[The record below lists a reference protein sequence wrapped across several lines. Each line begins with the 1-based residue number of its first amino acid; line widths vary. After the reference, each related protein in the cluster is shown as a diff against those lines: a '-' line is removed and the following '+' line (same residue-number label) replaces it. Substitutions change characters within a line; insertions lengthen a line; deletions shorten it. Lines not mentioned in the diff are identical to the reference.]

1 MGDTGVD
8 RRGPGMLTTMREDEK
23 AKVAVV
29 GATGQVG
36 RRVAA
41 ALIRDGHEV
50 VGISRSTG
58 VDVVADVGLDEVLA
72 GVDAVVDVLNTA
84 DQGKGG
90 AAAGTGGPAR

>member
-8 RRGPGMLTTMREDEK
+8 RPRSRMLTTTREDGK
-23 AKVAVV
+23 AKVAAV

-36 RRVAA
+36 RRVVT

-72 GVDAVVDVLNTA
+72 GARRRFRRPTPR
-84 DQGKGG
+84 
-90 AAAGTGGPAR
+90 PARQSGRTAE